1 MAFLCRSA
9 VKRDKHKIVLKLC
22 ETFPLISVDC
32 CYELNCDD
40 KRGECDDTEKEQK
53 LAKDLMSPKID
64 VAERELI
71 QRMEAPYTS
80 PVKSVTFQD
89 LVWYLQKYQLELSSK
104 RMVKKMI
111 YQYYLITM
119 C

>member
-1 MAFLCRSA
+1 MAFLCCSA

-71 QRMEAPYTS
+71 QRMEGQYTS

-89 LVWYLQKYQLELSSK
+89 PVWYLQKYQLELSSK
-104 RMVKKMI
+104 RIVKK
-111 YQYYLITM
+111 
-119 C
+119 